1 MLALFPFCTQP
12 IPLAFSRNH
21 MQNGL
26 IFLPFLFFVFAPAI
40 LDVPQPVA
48 GLLFSPGPHVSS
60 CLPDVSQSSRGQG
73 TPLLETLQALCI
85 LESNLKFLPLPAR
98 SPAISPDRPSGFLY
112 LSLSLFLFFFFFLLH
127 SGSCG
132 HLAFPSACEPARRV
146 PGSGPLHLLFLLP
159 GIFLPWIF
167 SACFTPASVSV
178 LIWVSPPR
186 TGPLHPPV
194 PLS

>member
-1 MLALFPFCTQP
+1 MLALFPFHTQP

-26 IFLPFLFFVFAPAI
+26 IFLPFLFFCFGPCHLGRATARSWSPV
-40 LDVPQPVA
+40 QPRPSRV
-48 GLLFSPGPHVSS
+48 L

-85 LESNLKFLPLPAR
+85 LESNPKFLPLPAR

-112 LSLSLFLFFFFFLLH
+112 PSLSLFFFFFLLH

-132 HLAFPSACEPARRV
+132 HLAFPSAWEPARRV

-167 SACFTPASVSV
+167 SACFTAASVSV
-178 LIWVSPPR
+178 LIWMSPPR